1 MKTIAGFLIF
11 CLTMMLLTSAQA
23 VSLGDLQ
30 IAVRAL
36 GFINNPPTGKLNVG
50 VVYAADIPGSTQE
63 AHELQTI
70 LGNGLQ
76 VGNLFLKPVMVPING
91 GDSSTVGLFFLT
103 QGLGSE
109 SRPLLSASEKKRII
123 CVTTDITQVIKGVCA
138 LGVKSYPKIEILV
151 NRAAAANSG
160 ITFAS
165 AFNMMITEY

>member
-1 MKTIAGFLIF
+1 MTPL
-11 CLTMMLLTSAQA
+11 MSAQA
-23 VSLGDLQ
+23 VSLSDLQ

-36 GFINNPPTGKLNVG
+36 GFINNPPTGKVSVG
-50 VVYAADIPGSTQE
+50 VVYAPDIPGSTQE
-63 AHELQTI
+63 AQELQAI

-76 VGNLFLKPVMVPING
+76 VGNLFLKPVMVPVND
-91 GDSSTVGLFFLT
+91 GDISTVGLLFLT
-103 QGLGSE
+103 QGLGSI
-109 SRPLLSASEKKRII
+109 SRTLLSASKKKRIL
-123 CVTTDITQVIKGVCA
+123 CVTTDITQVIKGACA